1 MSPAE
6 IALALEMLEAA
17 IQAEPALQSA
27 IVAVFSKP
35 NPTPADWD
43 ALRVKVISKNYRDY
57 VPDTQLPLSL
67 TPPAPVVT
75 APPAVVAADTSAAA
89 VTADTS
95 AVIEAAPV
103 VSANALGHVS
113 PMA

>member
-6 IALALEMLEAA
+6 IALTLEMLEAA

-35 NPTPADWD
+35 DPTPADWD
-43 ALRVKVISKNYRDY
+43 ALRVKVVSKNYRDY
-57 VPDTQLPLSL
+57 VPATALPVSE
-67 TPPAPVVT
+67 
-75 APPAVVAADTSAAA
+75 APPAVSGTD
-89 VTADTS
+89 
-95 AVIEAAPV
+95 VIPEAAPETTV
-103 VSANALGHVS
+103 AAATLGHVS